1 MSKPSVKDVEVERL
15 ARERI
20 VLHHQLKSDL
30 TASALDESMLIYS
43 KHFGYGSALVF
54 MNKVLAEIWNTKTS

>member
-1 MSKPSVKDVEVERL
+1 MSKTTKVKDIEVERL

-30 TASALDESMLIYS
+30 SASSLDDAMLIYS

-54 MNKVLAEIWNTKTS
+54 MNKVLAEIWNTK